1 MNRIPGLGETAIY
14 YTTVLSANS
23 VLPAFLQS
31 TIRLREKGKL
41 IDVVI
46 NALPSAAV
54 PEATM
59 IKLTLLIP
67 AKPILTLTYPPPPQ
81 SARCHSW
88 WILVAADRRLRPAR
102 LAA

>member
-31 TIRLREKGKL
+31 TIRLQEKGKL

-59 IKLTLLIP
+59 IKLAQRIA
-67 AKPILTLTYPPPPQ
+67 AKPILTLTYPPPP
-81 SARCHSW
+81 
-88 WILVAADRRLRPAR
+88 
-102 LAA
+102 